1 MPALALARL
10 PRGADKSPHLH
21 YHIGS
26 AGRRKPE
33 LWGIAMSRDRMPTI
47 TELNLYVED
56 AAIELLPRREAVRLQ
71 VLPMQLQGDK
81 LVVAMVNPEDILKLD
96 ELRRLTG
103 KEILPARADLR
114 VIDRG
119 IQRFYGERDDLE
131 TGQALAEPGLVV
143 QADSRVGVT
152 LRGAGEDAPAVAL
165 VSELLETAIMS
176 RASDIH
182 FEAGASKLQVRLRV
196 DGVLFDHQSY
206 PMELHAPVVSRLKI
220 MAGMDI
226 GEHRLPQDGRFDARL
241 RGRVF
246 DIRASVVP
254 SIFGETAVLRLLPK
268 TATGL
273 KLNELGFSVEHLRL
287 MEEDIAH
294 RPHGMIFATGPTG
307 SGKTTT
313 LYAILSRLDRVG
325 RNVVTVEDPVEYQ
338 LARATQIQVHPK
350 IGLDFASGLRSILRQ
365 DPDIIMVGEIRD
377 AETLRMAIQSA
388 LTGHLVL
395 TTVHC
400 NDAASGA
407 ARLIDMG
414 AEPFLVASAATAF
427 LSQRLVRKICA
438 HCRVEDSPKQELL
451 DSLGLAGGTFYR
463 GRGCDQC
470 RGTGYYGRTSCFEIL
485 MVNDVIS
492 LAITRRESAGEIRRL
507 ARSLGMQGLRE
518 DAIGKAKQGIT
529 TLEEILRAV
538 WVEED

>member
-1 MPALALARL
+1 M
-10 PRGADKSPHLH
+10 
-21 YHIGS
+21 
-26 AGRRKPE
+26 RRDPV
-33 LWGIAMSRDRMPTI
+33 PTI
-47 TELNLYVED
+47 TELNLYVDD
-56 AAIELLPRREAVRLQ
+56 AALDLVPRREAMRLQ
-71 VLPMQLQGDK
+71 VLPMQLQGGQ
-81 LVVAMVNPEDILKLD
+81 LICAMVDPNDILKLD

-103 KEILPARADLR
+103 KDIKPARADLR

-131 TGQALAEPGLVV
+131 TGAALQEPGLVV
-143 QADSRVGVT
+143 EADARTGPM
-152 LRGAGEDAPAVAL
+152 LGRGEDAPAVAL
-165 VSELLETAIMS
+165 VNELLETAIMS

-182 FEAGASKLQVRLRV
+182 FDSGATKLQVRLRV

-206 PMELHAPVVSRLKI
+206 PMDLHASVLSRIKI

-241 RGRVF
+241 RGKVF

-254 SIFGETAVLRLLPK
+254 ATFGETAVLRFLPK

-273 KLNELGFSVEHLRL
+273 RLSELGFSVEHLRE
-287 MEEDIAH
+287 MQEHIVS

-313 LYAILSRLDRVG
+313 LYAILSSLDRVG
-325 RNVVTVEDPVEYQ
+325 RNVVTIEDPVEYQ
-338 LARATQIQVHPK
+338 LTRATQIQVHPK
-350 IGLDFASGLRSILRQ
+350 IGLDFAIGLRHILRQ
-365 DPDIIMVGEIRD
+365 DPDILMVGEIRD

-407 ARLIDMG
+407 ARLVDMG
-414 AEPFLVASAATAF
+414 AEPFLVASGATAF
-427 LSQRLVRKICA
+427 ISQRLVRRICTE
-438 HCRVEDSPKQELL
+438 CRTEDKPKPEVLETL
-451 DSLGLAGGTFYR
+451 EIGDDEATYYR

-470 RGTGYYGRTSCFEIL
+470 RGTGYYGRTAVFEIM
-485 MVNDVIS
+485 MVNDIIS
-492 LAITRRESAGEIRRL
+492 SAIVRRESSGEIRRL
-507 ARSLGMQGLRE
+507 ARSIGFEGLRE
-518 DAIGKAKQGIT
+518 DAIKKAREGQT
-529 TLEEILRAV
+529 TLEEIVRGV

>member
-1 MPALALARL
+1 M
-10 PRGADKSPHLH
+10 
-21 YHIGS
+21 
-26 AGRRKPE
+26 RRDQ
-33 LWGIAMSRDRMPTI
+33 APTI

-71 VLPMQLQGDK
+71 VLPMQLQGEK
-81 LVVAMVNPEDILKLD
+81 LVVAMVNPEDLLKLD

-103 KEILPARADLR
+103 RDIVPARADLR

-119 IQRFYGERDDLE
+119 IERFYGERDDLE
-131 TGQALAEPGLVV
+131 TGQALLEPGLVV
-143 QADSRVGVT
+143 QADSRLGVA

-165 VSELLETAIMS
+165 VNELLETAIMS

-182 FEAGASKLQVRLRV
+182 FESGATKLQVRLRV

-206 PMELHAPVVSRLKI
+206 PIDLHPPVTSRLKI

-254 SIFGETAVLRLLPK
+254 SIFGEAVVLRLLPK

-273 KLNELGFSVEHLRL
+273 KLTELGFSVEHLRL
-287 MEEDIAH
+287 MEEDIAQ
-294 RPHGMIFATGPTG
+294 RPHGMLLATGPTG

-325 RNVVTVEDPVEYQ
+325 RNVVTIEDPVEYQ

-350 IGLDFASGLRSILRQ
+350 IGLDFAAGLRSMLRQ

-427 LSQRLVRKICA
+427 LSQRLVRRICPQ
-438 HCRVEDSPKQELL
+438 CRAEDSPKQELL
-451 DSLGLAGGTFYR
+451 DSIGVSEGVFYR

-470 RGTGYYGRTSCFEIL
+470 RGTGYYGRTSCFEIM
-485 MVNDVIS
+485 MVNEVIAS
-492 LAITRRESAGEIRRL
+492 AITRRESAGEVRRL
-507 ARSLGMQGLRE
+507 ARALGMRGLRE
-518 DAIGKAKQGIT
+518 VAIEKAKQGVT
-529 TLEEILRAV
+529 TLEEVLRAV
-538 WVEED
+538 WVQEE